1 MNRIAWGWAILLAG
15 ALLLGALLG
24 GTTGL
29 AGQVSGTPVTP
40 EPFPFSD
47 RYPAEV
53 VLHLPQEMATLARLG
68 IDVGDVSLLD
78 GGRRFPGPGEPFKP
92 LRALVYINQA
102 EADRLA
108 QEGLVARPI
117 PNESMEAFRRYGP
130 GVTGPDAWPTFEEFV
145 ARMQGIADTYPNLVR
160 MVSIGQSVQGRNI
173 WLLKISDNPDLEED
187 EPEFKYTSTMHGD
200 EAVGVEMTIR
210 LAELLTG
217 QYGLDPDLTELV
229 DEMEIWL
236 CPIHNPD
243 GYVNGSRYNAHGEDL
258 NRDFPDRITDPNDDP
273 AGREPET
280 QAFMYFGYDHHFV
293 MGANYHGGA
302 AVVNFPWD
310 SVPNP
315 PDYAPDDAIFY
326 DFSVGYAIRNPMIW
340 NGGFPNGVTRGWEWY
355 IIRGGMQDWAYHW
368 RWGEHHVTIE
378 LGNTKKPPYSQMD
391 TYWNA
396 NREAMLWWMRRA
408 LTGVRGL
415 VYDAV
420 TGQPLDATVDVVEIG
435 KPVRTDPDVGDY
447 HRLLLPGTWTLV
459 CSAEGYLDQTW
470 TVEVISGPATVQ
482 DCALL
487 PAVAYNVIVSN
498 SEVVGPPGE
507 TVTHTFSLTNV
518 GSMADSYTVALTPGA
533 WPALL
538 LDDQVGPLDPLQVGQ
553 VRVVVEIPDEPATA
567 ALLATD
573 VLTLQVTSVAT
584 PLLTVWAEG
593 VTHAVADLSLA
604 LAADA
609 PRRAALPGR
618 AVTYTLAVTNTGSY
632 TDSYTFSLAGNAWPT
647 QVTPAQTPLLGP
659 GAVAQAWV
667 RVDIPAAPAGP
678 TDGVTVTAASG
689 WDAAVFA
696 RQHVETEVVVG
707 LEVALA
713 ADQAGQAGWAGQT
726 VTYTLL
732 VTNSGDYTDTYALSL
747 AGNAWP
753 AQTSLTQ
760 TQPLGPGQVAQARLW
775 VTIPAGPGGEADTVT
790 VRATSGWDGGAYAEL
805 NLVTARLWRVY
816 LPLILRAP

>member
-1 MNRIAWGWAILLAG
+1 MRTLPSIL
-15 ALLLGALLG
+15 LLLGIMLV
-24 GTTGL
+24 TTTAL
-29 AGQVSGTPVTP
+29 AGQPPAGQGPP

-53 VLHLPQEMATLARLG
+53 VLHSPEEMAVLARLR
-68 IDVGDVSLLD
+68 IDVGDVRPLD
-78 GGRRFPGPGEPFKP
+78 GRHRSPGPGRPFEP
-92 LRALVYINQA
+92 LRATVYINQTEA
-102 EADRLA
+102 ERLA
-108 QEGLVARPI
+108 EEGLIARPI
-117 PNESMEAFRRYGP
+117 PNESLEAFRRYGP

-145 ARMQGIADTYPNLVR
+145 ARMQGIADAYPNLVR
-160 MVSIGQSVQGRNI
+160 MVTIGQSVQGRPI

-187 EPEFKYTSTMHGD
+187 EPEFKFTSTMHGD
-200 EAVGVEMTIR
+200 ETVGIEMTIR

-229 DEMEIWL
+229 NEMEIWL

-258 NRDFPDRITDPNDDP
+258 NRDFPDRITDPDDDP

-280 QAFMYFGYDHHFV
+280 QAFMYFGYDHSFV

-310 SVPNP
+310 SVPSP

-391 TYWNA
+391 SYWDA

-420 TGQPLDATVDVVEIG
+420 TGQPLDATVDVLEIG

-447 HRLLLPGTWTLV
+447 HRLLLPGTWTLH

-470 TVEVISGPATVQ
+470 IVSVISGTATVQ

-487 PAVAYNVIVSN
+487 PAVPYNVMADDSQVA
-498 SEVVGPPGE
+498 GTPGE
-507 TVTHTFSLTNV
+507 TVTHTFQITNV
-518 GSMADSYTVALTPGA
+518 GTLADSYDVTLTPGA

-538 LDDQVGPLDPLQVGQ
+538 LDEQVGPLQPLQAGQ
-553 VRVVVEIPDEPATA
+553 ARVVVTIPNEPATT

-573 VLTLQVTSVAT
+573 
-584 PLLTVWAEG
+584 LLTVQVSSTADPQVSVQAVG
-593 VTHAVADLSLA
+593 TTHAVADLGLA
-604 LAADA
+604 LAAD
-609 PRRAALPGR
+609 RSGRAALPGQ

-647 QVTPAQTPLLGP
+647 QVTPLQTQPLAP
-659 GAVAQAWV
+659 GAAAQARV
-667 RVDIPAAPAGP
+667 RVEIPVAPAGP
-678 TDGVTVTAASG
+678 TDVVTVTATSG
-689 WDAAVFA
+689 WDAALSA
-696 RQHVETEVVVG
+696 EQRLKTEAVLG
-707 LEVALA
+707 LAVALA
-713 ADQAGQAGWAGQT
+713 ADRTGGAGWAGQV
-726 VTYTLL
+726 VTYTLT
-732 VTNSGDYTDTYALSL
+732 VTNSGTYTDTCLLSL
-747 AGNAWP
+747 AGHNWP
-753 AQTSLTQ
+753 TQVTPTQ
-760 TQPLGPGQVAQARLW
+760 TGPLAPGSSAAARVW
-775 VTIPAGPGGEADTVT
+775 VLIPAGPGGGTDAVR
-790 VRATSGWDGGAYAEL
+790 VRATSGWDAGVYAEQEL
-805 NLVTARLWRVY
+805 MTVRWWRTY
-816 LPLILRAP
+816 LPLLRK